1 MPKKAGDSLYNWGT
15 KTLLRSF
22 LFWFIA
28 ILLLIVGIYLSSSKS
43 SLYKNIGYIVIVLPF
58 IFYGVINKVLL
69 PKYDRIDYGY
79 KGEKEV
85 GKILDSL
92 PDNFKVIHDI
102 FVDKWNI
109 DHLVIGPTGIYT
121 IETKNHRG
129 VITIDGDTLNI
140 NGKLFEKNIINQ
152 ALSEAF
158 YIKEKIEKSLG
169 IKMFIKPVIVFA
181 NPKTYV
187 KANEVKG
194 VKILSIRMLK
204 DYLMK
209 NKIVLNLNYI
219 EKIYSI
225 FKN

>member
-15 KTLLRSF
+15 KTLLKSF

-28 ILLLIVGIYLSSSKS
+28 ILLLIFGIYLSSSKS
-43 SLYKNIGYIVIVLPF
+43 SLYKTIGYVVIVLPF
-58 IFYGVINKVLL
+58 IFYGVINKILL

-92 PDNFKVIHDI
+92 TDDFKIVHDI

-109 DHLVIGPTGIYT
+109 DHLVIGPTGVYT
-121 IETKNHRG
+121 IETKNHKG
-129 VITIDGDTLNI
+129 VITNDRDVLLI
-140 NGKLFEKNIINQ
+140 NDKLFEKNIINQ

-194 VKILSIRMLK
+194 VKVLSIRMLK

-209 NKIVLNLNYI
+209 NRTVLNSNYI